1 MTLSALALC
10 AGAYVLGGVPTGVLF
25 GRIAGRDPRAGGS
38 GNIGATN
45 VTRTLG
51 RAWGAATLVVDLL
64 KGLAP
69 VLAAH
74 ALADADDTRA
84 LAAAAGLSAVIGH
97 CYSPFLRLRG
107 GKGVATAFGAMLG
120 LAWPIAS
127 LAAVLWVAVVVI
139 GRVAALGSLAA
150 MACFVAVAFLDD
162 QPSAVQAFAL
172 LTAALVTV
180 RHADNIRALRQP
192 RPAHRM
198 PRAPKPPKRRAQR
211 R

>member
-10 AGAYVLGGVPTGVLF
+10 AAAYVLGGVPTGVLF
-25 GRIAGRDPRAGGS
+25 GRFAGRDPRAGGS

-69 VLAAH
+69 VLAAQ

>member
-1 MTLSALALC
+1 VTVTLTALC
-10 AGAYVLGGVPTGVLF
+10 AAAYLLGGVPTGVLL

-84 LAAAAGLSAVIGH
+84 LAAAAGLAAVIGH

-120 LAWPIAS
+120 LAWPIAV
-127 LAAVLWVAVVVI
+127 LAAVLWVAVVI
-139 GRVAALGSLAA
+139 ISRVAALGSLAA
-150 MACFVAVAFLDD
+150 MACFVAAAFLDD
-162 QPSAVQAFAL
+162 RPTAVQAFAL
-172 LTAALVTV
+172 LTAALVTA
-180 RHADNIRALRQP
+180 RHHANIRALRRPLPSDRPP
-192 RPAHRM
+192 RST
-198 PRAPKPPKRRAQR
+198 KPPKRRAAR